1 MNIDY
6 TVTALMFPAIPLL
19 MSVYANRFHTLSA
32 LIRKIHDEYVWE
44 KHIPQEWE
52 KQLINLNG
60 RVKWLR
66 YTLAFASFGFLFNM
80 LTVFALYLN
89 VTFVARI
96 IFGSCCLVM
105 IISVIFFIRDIHLS
119 TAAYADNII
128 VLDKGSIIEQ
138 GSHNYLLDLK
148 GKYFEMWEK
157 QKA

>member
-44 KHIPQEWE
+44 KHIPSEWE

-89 VTFVARI
+89 VILVARI

-119 TAAYADNII
+119 TETLKLHLSDMKID
-128 VLDKGSIIEQ
+128 LD
-138 GSHNYLLDLK
+138 
-148 GKYFEMWEK
+148 
-157 QKA
+157 